1 MRTRITGQLTE
12 LGETEATIDVG
23 SFEYAVF
30 VPDFV
35 RRQLQGREGE
45 EISLRTIEYLEGNP
59 QKGRMTPR
67 LIGFTSDAER
77 EFFELVCSVDGV
89 GVKKTLK
96 AMVRPVRD
104 VAEAIVERDAERLTL
119 LPGIGPAV
127 ADRIIAKLHRKMT
140 PFALMVGGDSAAGV
154 SRAGRDLLGEAL
166 QALVGLGHSMSEAR
180 SKLEAVLGSGG
191 DSSFKTVEDVLREV
205 YRQQRGEA

>member
-1 MRTRITGQLTE
+1 MRTRISGRLSE

-23 SFEYAVF
+23 SFDYAVY

-35 RRQLQGREGE
+35 QKQLRGHEGE

-104 VAEAIVERDAERLTL
+104 VAEAIVERDADRLTL

-140 PFALMVGGDSAAGV
+140 PFALMVGGESGGDGAESG
-154 SRAGRDLLGEAL
+154 GDLASQAL
-166 QALVGLGHSMSEAR
+166 QALVGLGHSTSDAR
-180 SKLEAVLGSGG
+180 TKLEAVLGAGTSV
-191 DSSFKTVEDVLREV
+191 SSVEDVLREV
-205 YRQQRGEA
+205 YRQQRGED

>member
-1 MRTRITGQLTE
+1 MRTRITGRLSE
-12 LGETEATIDVG
+12 LGETEATVNVG
-23 SFEYAVF
+23 AFDYAVY

-67 LIGFTSDAER
+67 LLGFTSDAER
-77 EFFELVCSVDGV
+77 DFFELVCSVDGV

-140 PFALMVGGDSAAGV
+140 PFALMVGGDAAVGGRETGGDLV
-154 SRAGRDLLGEAL
+154 SEAL
-166 QALVGLGHSMSEAR
+166 QALVGLGHSTSDAR
-180 SKLEAVLGSGG
+180 LKLDAVLGSG
-191 DSSFKTVEDVLREV
+191 SSFETVEDVLREV
-205 YRQQRGEA
+205 YRQQRQEA

>member
-1 MRTRITGQLTE
+1 MRTRISGQLSE
-12 LGETEATIDVG
+12 LGETEATINVG
-23 SFEYAVF
+23 AFDYAVY

-45 EISLRTIEYLEGNP
+45 EISLRTIEYPEGNP

-104 VAEAIVERDAERLTL
+104 VAEAIVEKDAERLTL

-140 PFALMVGGDSAAGV
+140 PFALMVGSEVETGTAETN
-154 SRAGRDLLGEAL
+154 RDLIGEAL
-166 QALVGLGHSMSEAR
+166 QALVGLGHSTADAR
-180 SKLEAVLGSGG
+180 SKLEAILGSGQSF
-191 DSSFKTVEDVLREV
+191 DSVEDVLREV
-205 YRQQRGEA
+205 YRQQRGDG

>member
-1 MRTRITGQLTE
+1 MRTRISGRLSE
-12 LGETEATIDVG
+12 LGETEATINVG
-23 SFEYAVF
+23 AFDYAVY

-77 EFFELVCSVDGV
+77 DFFELVCSVDGV

-96 AMVRPVRD
+96 AMVRPVRE

-119 LPGIGPAV
+119 LPGVGPAV

-140 PFALMVGGDSAAGV
+140 PFALMVGDDSAAGV
-154 SRAGRDLLGEAL
+154 SQAGGDLVSEAL
-166 QALVGLGHSMSEAR
+166 QALVGLGHSTSEAR
-180 SKLEAVLGSGG
+180 SKLDAVLGAGS
-191 DSSFKTVEDVLREV
+191 DSFKTVEDMLREV
-205 YRQQRGEA
+205 YRQQREEV

>member
-1 MRTRITGQLTE
+1 MRTRITGRLIE

-23 SFEYAVF
+23 SFEYAVY

-35 RRQLQGREGE
+35 RRALQGREGE

-140 PFALMVGGDSAAGV
+140 PFALMVDGDSPAGAGQAGGDLV
-154 SRAGRDLLGEAL
+154 SEAL
-166 QALVGLGHSMSEAR
+166 QALVGLGHSASEAR
-180 SKLEAVLGSGG
+180 AKLDAVLGASS

>member
-1 MRTRITGQLTE
+1 MRTRITGRLIT
-12 LGETEATIDVG
+12 LDETEASIDVG
-23 SFEYAVF
+23 AFEYAVYVPHF
-30 VPDFV
+30 VQ
-35 RRQLQGREGE
+35 RQLQTRIGE
-45 EISLRTIEYLEGNP
+45 EISLRTIEYFEGNP
-59 QKGRMTPR
+59 QKGRLTPR

-104 VAEAIVERDAERLTL
+104 VAEAIVEKDAERLTL

-140 PFALMVGGDSAAGV
+140 PFALMVGSEVETGTAETN
-154 SRAGRDLLGEAL
+154 RDLIGEAL
-166 QALVGLGHSMSEAR
+166 QALVGLGHSTADAR
-180 SKLEAVLGSGG
+180 SKLEAILGSGQSF
-191 DSSFKTVEDVLREV
+191 DSVEDVLREV
-205 YRQQRGEA
+205 YRQQRGDG

>member
-1 MRTRITGQLTE
+1 MRTRITGTLSE
-12 LGETEATIDVG
+12 LGDAEATIDVG
-23 SFEYAVF
+23 AFAYEVY

-67 LIGFTSDAER
+67 LIGFTSDAEKQ
-77 EFFELVCSVDGV
+77 FFELVCSVDGV

-96 AMVRPVRD
+96 AMVRPVNE
-104 VAEAIVERDAERLTL
+104 VAEAIVEKDSERLTL

-140 PFALMVGGDSAAGV
+140 PYALMVGGGMSDGGG
-154 SRAGRDLLGEAL
+154 RADGDLLTEAMA
-166 QALVGLGHSMSEAR
+166 ALTGLGHSTADAR
-180 SKLEAVLGSGG
+180 AKLDAVMGSGT
-191 DSSFKTVEDVLREV
+191 SCETVEEILREV
-205 YRQQRGEA
+205 YRQQQDS

>member
-1 MRTRITGQLTE
+1 MRTRISGRLSE
-12 LGETEATIDVG
+12 LGETEATINVG
-23 SFEYAVF
+23 AFDYAVY

-77 EFFELVCSVDGV
+77 DFFELVCSVDGV

-96 AMVRPVRD
+96 AMVRPVRE

-119 LPGIGPAV
+119 LPGVGPAV

-140 PFALMVGGDSAAGV
+140 PFALMVDAESLAGASDAGGDLV
-154 SRAGRDLLGEAL
+154 SESLA
-166 QALVGLGHSMSEAR
+166 ALVGLGHSASEAR
-180 SKLEAVLGSGG
+180 LKLDAVLATGVSL
-191 DSSFKTVEDVLREV
+191 KTVEDVLREV
-205 YRQQRGEA
+205 YRQQRDAS

>member
-1 MRTRITGQLTE
+1 VRTRISGRLSE

-23 SFEYAVF
+23 AFEYAVY

-140 PFALMVGGDSAAGV
+140 PFALMVGGESASGE
-154 SRAGRDLLGEAL
+154 SETNRDLVAEAL
-166 QALVGLGHSMSEAR
+166 QALVGLGHSASDAR
-180 SKLEAVLGSGG
+180 LKLDAVLGAG
-191 DSSFKTVEDVLREV
+191 SSFSTVEDVLREV
-205 YRQQRGEA
+205 YRQQREDV

>member
-1 MRTRITGQLTE
+1 MRTRISGRLSE
-12 LGETEATIDVG
+12 LGETEATINVG
-23 SFEYAVF
+23 AFDYAVY

-77 EFFELVCSVDGV
+77 DFFELVCSVDGV

-96 AMVRPVRD
+96 AMVRPVRE

-119 LPGIGPAV
+119 LPGVGPAV

-140 PFALMVGGDSAAGV
+140 PFALMVDAHSSAGASDAGGDLV
-154 SRAGRDLLGEAL
+154 SESLE
-166 QALVGLGHSMSEAR
+166 ALVGLGHSPSEAR
-180 SKLEAVLGSGG
+180 LKLDAVLATGVSL
-191 DSSFKTVEDVLREV
+191 KTVEDVLREV
-205 YRQQRGEA
+205 YRQQRGAS

>member
-1 MRTRITGQLTE
+1 MRTRISGRLSE
-12 LGETEATIDVG
+12 LGETEATINVG
-23 SFEYAVF
+23 AFDYAVY

-77 EFFELVCSVDGV
+77 DFFELVCSVDGV

-96 AMVRPVRD
+96 AMVRPVRE

-119 LPGIGPAV
+119 LPGVGPAV

-140 PFALMVGGDSAAGV
+140 PFALMVDAESLAGASDASGDLV
-154 SRAGRDLLGEAL
+154 SESLA
-166 QALVGLGHSMSEAR
+166 ALVGLGHSASEAR
-180 SKLEAVLGSGG
+180 LKLDAVLATGVSL
-191 DSSFKTVEDVLREV
+191 KTVEDVLREV
-205 YRQQRGEA
+205 YRQQRDAS

>member
-1 MRTRITGQLTE
+1 MRTRISGRLSE

-23 SFEYAVF
+23 AFDYAVY

-35 RRQLQGREGE
+35 QKQLRGHVGE

-104 VAEAIVERDAERLTL
+104 VAEAIVERDADRLTL

-140 PFALMVGGDSAAGV
+140 PFALMVGVESAGDGAESVG
-154 SRAGRDLLGEAL
+154 DLASQAL
-166 QALVGLGHSMSEAR
+166 QALVGLGHSTSDAR
-180 SKLEAVLGSGG
+180 SKLEAILGTGASF
-191 DSSFKTVEDVLREV
+191 SSVEDVLREV
-205 YRQQRGEA
+205 YRQQRGED

>member
-1 MRTRITGQLTE
+1 MRTRISGRLSE
-12 LGETEATIDVG
+12 LGDTEATIDVG
-23 SFEYAVF
+23 AFAYAVY

-35 RRQLQGREGE
+35 RRQLQGREGQ

-96 AMVRPVRD
+96 AMVQPVCD
-104 VAEAIVERDAERLTL
+104 VAEAIVEKDAERLTL

-140 PFALMVGGDSAAGV
+140 PFALMVGSESASGE
-154 SRAGRDLLGEAL
+154 SETNRDLVAEAL
-166 QALVGLGHSMSEAR
+166 QALVGLGHSASDAR
-180 SKLEAVLGSGG
+180 LKLDAVLGAG
-191 DSSFKTVEDVLREV
+191 SSFSTVEDVLREV
-205 YRQQRGEA
+205 YRQQREDV

>member
-1 MRTRITGQLTE
+1 MRTRISGRLSE
-12 LGETEATIDVG
+12 LGDTEATIDVG
-23 SFEYAVF
+23 AFAYAVY

-35 RRQLQGREGE
+35 RRQLQGREGQ

-96 AMVRPVRD
+96 AMVRR
-104 VAEAIVERDAERLTL
+104 R
-119 LPGIGPAV
+119 
-127 ADRIIAKLHRKMT
+127 
-140 PFALMVGGDSAAGV
+140 
-154 SRAGRDLLGEAL
+154 
-166 QALVGLGHSMSEAR
+166 
-180 SKLEAVLGSGG
+180 
-191 DSSFKTVEDVLREV
+191 RE
-205 YRQQRGEA
+205 

>member
-1 MRTRITGQLTE
+1 VRTRISGRLSE
-12 LGETEATIDVG
+12 LGDTEATIDVG
-23 SFEYAVF
+23 AFAYAVY

-35 RRQLQGREGE
+35 RRQLQGQEGQ

-104 VAEAIVERDAERLTL
+104 VAEAIVEKDAERLTL

-140 PFALMVGGDSAAGV
+140 PFALMVGSEVETGTDETN
-154 SRAGRDLLGEAL
+154 RDLIGEAL
-166 QALVGLGHSMSEAR
+166 QALVGLGHSTADAR
-180 SKLEAVLGSGG
+180 SKLEAILGSGQSF
-191 DSSFKTVEDVLREV
+191 DSVEDVLREV
-205 YRQQRGEA
+205 YRQQRGDG

>member
-1 MRTRITGQLTE
+1 
-12 LGETEATIDVG
+12 
-23 SFEYAVF
+23 
-30 VPDFV
+30 
-35 RRQLQGREGE
+35 
-45 EISLRTIEYLEGNP
+45 
-59 QKGRMTPR
+59 MTPR

-104 VAEAIVERDAERLTL
+104 VAEAIVERDADRLTL

-140 PFALMVGGDSAAGV
+140 PFALMVGVDSAGDGAESVG
-154 SRAGRDLLGEAL
+154 DLASQAL
-166 QALVGLGHSMSEAR
+166 QALVGLGHSTSDAR
-180 SKLEAVLGSGG
+180 SKLEAILGTGASF
-191 DSSFKTVEDVLREV
+191 SSVEDVLREV
-205 YRQQRGEA
+205 YRQQRGED

>member
-1 MRTRITGQLTE
+1 MRTRITGRLTE

-140 PFALMVGGDSAAGV
+140 PFALMVGADSAAGV
-154 SRAGRDLLGEAL
+154 SRAGADLLGEAL

-180 SKLEAVLGSGG
+180 SKLEAVLGSGE

-205 YRQQRGEA
+205 YRQQRGED

>member
-1 MRTRITGQLTE
+1 MRTRISGRLIE

-23 SFEYAVF
+23 SFEYAVY

-140 PFALMVGGDSAAGV
+140 PFALMVGDDSAAGV
-154 SRAGRDLLGEAL
+154 SQAGGDLVSEAL
-166 QALVGLGHSMSEAR
+166 QALVGLGHSTSEAR
-180 SKLEAVLGSGG
+180 SKLDAVLGAGS
-191 DSSFKTVEDVLREV
+191 DSCKTVEDMLREV

>member
-1 MRTRITGQLTE
+1 MRTRISGRLSE

-23 SFEYAVF
+23 AFDYADN

-35 RRQLQGREGE
+35 QTQLRGHEGE

-104 VAEAIVERDAERLTL
+104 VAEAIVERDADRLTL

-140 PFALMVGGDSAAGV
+140 PFALMVGVESAGDGAESVG
-154 SRAGRDLLGEAL
+154 DLASQAL
-166 QALVGLGHSMSEAR
+166 QALVGLGHSTSDAR
-180 SKLEAVLGSGG
+180 SKLEAILGTGASF
-191 DSSFKTVEDVLREV
+191 SSVEDVLREV
-205 YRQQRGEA
+205 YRQQRGED

>member
-1 MRTRITGQLTE
+1 MRTRISGRLCE
-12 LGETEATIDVG
+12 LGETEATISVG
-23 SFEYAVF
+23 AFDYAVY

-77 EFFELVCSVDGV
+77 DFFELVCSVDGV

-96 AMVRPVRD
+96 AMVRPVRE

-119 LPGIGPAV
+119 LPGVGPAV

-140 PFALMVGGDSAAGV
+140 PFALMVDGESSSGTSDAGGDLV
-154 SRAGRDLLGEAL
+154 SESLA
-166 QALVGLGHSMSEAR
+166 ALVGLGHSASEAR
-180 SKLEAVLGSGG
+180 LKLDAVLATGVSL
-191 DSSFKTVEDVLREV
+191 KTVEDVLREV
-205 YRQQRGEA
+205 YRQQRGAS

>member
-1 MRTRITGQLTE
+1 MRTRINGLLSE
-12 LGETEATIDVG
+12 LGDTEATIDVG
-23 SFEYAVF
+23 AFSYAVY

-35 RRQLQGREGE
+35 RRQLQGREGQ

-96 AMVRPVRD
+96 AMVQPVCD
-104 VAEAIVERDAERLTL
+104 VAEAIVEKDAERLTL

-140 PFALMVGGDSAAGV
+140 PFALMVGGEVGAGSAESSG
-154 SRAGRDLLGEAL
+154 DLIGEAL
-166 QALVGLGHSMSEAR
+166 QALVGLGHSTADAR
-180 SKLEAVLGSGG
+180 SKLEAILGSGQSLG
-191 DSSFKTVEDVLREV
+191 SVEEVLREV
-205 YRQQRGEA
+205 YRQQRGDG

>member
-1 MRTRITGQLTE
+1 MRTRISGRLSE

-23 SFEYAVF
+23 SFDYAVY

-35 RRQLQGREGE
+35 QKQLRGHEGE

-104 VAEAIVERDAERLTL
+104 VAEAIVERDADRLTL

-140 PFALMVGGDSAAGV
+140 PFALMVGVESAGDGAESVG
-154 SRAGRDLLGEAL
+154 DLASQAL
-166 QALVGLGHSMSEAR
+166 QALVGLGHSTSDAR
-180 SKLEAVLGSGG
+180 SKLEAILGTGASF
-191 DSSFKTVEDVLREV
+191 SSVEDVLREV
-205 YRQQRGEA
+205 YRQQRGED

>member
-1 MRTRITGQLTE
+1 MRTRITGCLVR
-12 LGETEATIDVG
+12 LDETEAAIEVG
-23 SFEYAVF
+23 AFEYAVY
-30 VPDFV
+30 VPEFV
-35 RRQLQGREGE
+35 RRQLQGQVGE
-45 EISLRTIEYLEGNP
+45 EISLRTIEYFEGNP

-67 LIGFTSDAER
+67 LIGFASDAER

-140 PFALMVGGDSAAGV
+140 RFALMVGRESAAG
-154 SRAGRDLLGEAL
+154 
-166 QALVGLGHSMSEAR
+166 
-180 SKLEAVLGSGG
+180 
-191 DSSFKTVEDVLREV
+191 
-205 YRQQRGEA
+205 

>member
-1 MRTRITGQLTE
+1 MRTRISGRLSE

-23 SFEYAVF
+23 SFDYAVY

-35 RRQLQGREGE
+35 QKQLRGHEGE

-104 VAEAIVERDAERLTL
+104 VAEAIVERDADRLTL

-140 PFALMVGGDSAAGV
+140 PFALMVGGESVGSGADSSG
-154 SRAGRDLLGEAL
+154 DLASQAL
-166 QALVGLGHSMSEAR
+166 QALVGLGHSTSDAR
-180 SKLEAVLGSGG
+180 AKLEAVLGAGTSV
-191 DSSFKTVEDVLREV
+191 SSVEDVLREV
-205 YRQQRGEA
+205 YRQQRGED

>member
-1 MRTRITGQLTE
+1 MRTRISGRLSE
-12 LGETEATIDVG
+12 LGETEATINVG
-23 SFEYAVF
+23 AFDYAVY

-77 EFFELVCSVDGV
+77 DFFELVCSVDGV

-96 AMVRPVRD
+96 AMVRPVRE

-119 LPGIGPAV
+119 LPGVGPAV

-140 PFALMVGGDSAAGV
+140 PFALMVDAESSSGTSDAGGDLV
-154 SRAGRDLLGEAL
+154 SESLA
-166 QALVGLGHSMSEAR
+166 ALVGLGHSASEAR
-180 SKLEAVLGSGG
+180 LKLDAVLATGVSL
-191 DSSFKTVEDVLREV
+191 KTVEDVLREV
-205 YRQQRGEA
+205 YRQQRDAS

>member
-1 MRTRITGQLTE
+1 MRTRISGRLSE
-12 LGETEATIDVG
+12 LGETEATINVG
-23 SFEYAVF
+23 SFDYAVY

-35 RRQLQGREGE
+35 QKQLRGHEGE

-104 VAEAIVERDAERLTL
+104 VAEAIVERDADRLTL

-140 PFALMVGGDSAAGV
+140 PCALMVGGASGGDGAESG
-154 SRAGRDLLGEAL
+154 GDLASQAL
-166 QALVGLGHSMSEAR
+166 QALVGLGHSTSDAR
-180 SKLEAVLGSGG
+180 AKLEAVLGAGTSV
-191 DSSFKTVEDVLREV
+191 SSVEDVLREV
-205 YRQQRGEA
+205 YRQQRGED